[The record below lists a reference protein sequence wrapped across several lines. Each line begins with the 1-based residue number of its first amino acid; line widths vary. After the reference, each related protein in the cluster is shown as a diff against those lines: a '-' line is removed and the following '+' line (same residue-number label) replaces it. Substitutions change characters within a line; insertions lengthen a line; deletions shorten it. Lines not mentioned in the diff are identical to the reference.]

1 MTATG
6 LPGLFDELSF
16 GGEWRR
22 YQKAAIAA
30 FERDRAAGR
39 RRTHIVAPPGSGKTL
54 VGVELVRRIG
64 RRALVLT
71 PNSAVQMQWPRTLR
85 QFGSPA
91 DVGRTAGP
99 EPAFPISVMTYQS
112 LCQLEDPEV
121 AVGRV
126 AAGRWEAERAKATG
140 LDVEA
145 VQQERY
151 DGAAA
156 ERRSREIARITAAV
170 KREIARGEHAGV
182 ELADLLSSTAKGRVA
197 ALQAARVGVVVLD
210 ECHHLASMWGYVV
223 RAVLDALGTEDVHVI
238 GLTATPP
245 SDLTGDETE
254 LYAEL
259 LGPVDF
265 TVPTPAVVR
274 DGHLAPYQELAWLT
288 EPLASERAWLAEHD
302 TRFKELITALHED
315 VESPYSFPAWVITR
329 VRERRRSADDETQV
343 PWEEF
348 QRARPA
354 LARAG
359 VRFLGSAGLALPE
372 GAPRGEAYRRS
383 PDLDDWLVLL
393 EDYAL
398 RCLHASPDGDAAG
411 RYEAVAAALSELG
424 FRLTRQGI
432 RRGTSEVDR
441 LLTGSQ
447 AKALG
452 LVEVMAAEMES
463 RGDALRALVLC
474 DAELAE
480 AKPAASLEG
489 VLDPAAGSARHAL
502 IALGADGRT
511 APLRPLVVSGRG
523 LRCLPADADVLLEA
537 LVEQAEEHLALPDW
551 EAVPDGVLISLRA
564 SGAEWVPRAWVE
576 LATRVLES
584 GVCGAL
590 IGTRALLG
598 EGWDCPAVNC
608 LVDLTV
614 ATTGVSVQQM
624 RGRSLRLDPGDPGK
638 LASNWDIVCVA
649 PDLTRGSADY
659 ERFVRKHLHLY
670 APADDGE
677 IEAGPSHVH
686 PELSP
691 FAPPSADRF
700 GDVNRAMLARSADR
714 DEARARWR
722 LGEPYR
728 GADLRT
734 LVVRPRDTADGVRGS
749 DPLTP
754 AQVRGSDPL
763 TISQRTPLAVAGA
776 GLVAAVAGIVAAG
789 VAGLAALVGRGRRP
803 RVGRAATGP
812 REPAP
817 AARAAARPRGACRGG
832 RLPRAGRAQ
841 RRGGRLA
848 RDRAAG
854 VGLPALRAH
863 RGDAGGERAV
873 RGRARRARRRV
884 RRAALPRRPPAARP
898 GRRGRRPA
906 RARARAAPAVPGPPP
921 SGAGR
926 PGAPQGPRRGVRARL
941 APPPRP
947 VRARLHAAVR
957 RGPSRPRRG
966 GRRGRRL
973 RDARARRLGLVP
985 ASASTHG
992 WRPDHRRRRAYRA
1005 SVS

>member
-1 MTATG
+1 VTATA

-16 GGEWRR
+16 GGTWRR
-22 YQKAAIAA
+22 YQTAAIAA
-30 FERDRAAGR
+30 FERDRANGR

-71 PNSAVQMQWPRTLR
+71 PNSAIQMQWPRAIR
-85 QFGSPA
+85 RFGSPA
-91 DVGRTAGP
+91 DVSRTAGP
-99 EPAFPISVMTYQS
+99 EPAFPIACMTYQS
-112 LCQLEDPEV
+112 LCQLDDPEI
-121 AVGRV
+121 ALGRV
-126 AAGRWEAERAKATG
+126 AAARWEAERAAATG
-140 LDVEA
+140 VDVEA
-145 VQQERY
+145 VRNERY

-156 ERRSREIARITAAV
+156 ERRAREIGRITAAV

-182 ELADLLSSTAKGRVA
+182 ELADLLSATAKARVA
-197 ALQAARVGVVVLD
+197 ALQAGRVGVVVLD

-223 RAVLDALGTEDVHVI
+223 RAVLDALGGEDVHVI

-302 TRFKELITALHED
+302 TRFKELVTALHED
-315 VESPYSFPAWVITR
+315 VESPHSFPAWVITR
-329 VRERRRSADDETQV
+329 VRERRRSADDEAQV

-359 VRFLGSAGLALPE
+359 VRFLASAGLALPE
-372 GAPRGEAYRRS
+372 GAPRGEAYRRP
-383 PDLDDWLVLL
+383 PDLEDWLVLL

-398 RCLHASPDGDAAG
+398 RCLHASPEREAAD
-411 RYEAVAAALSELG
+411 RYAAVAAALGELG

-441 LLTGSQ
+441 LLTSSQ
-447 AKALG
+447 AKTLG
-452 LVEVMAAEMES
+452 LVEVLAAEMES
-463 RGDALRALVLC
+463 RGESLRALVLC

-480 AKPAASLEG
+480 AKPDRLLAG
-489 VLDPAAGSARHAL
+489 VLDPAAGTARQAL
-502 IALGADGRT
+502 VAVGADGRT
-511 APLRPLVVSGRG
+511 APLRPLIVSGRG

-537 LVEQAEEHLALPDW
+537 LVAQAEEQLALPEW
-551 EAVPDGVLISLRA
+551 EAVPDGVLISLRS

-584 GVCGAL
+584 GVSGAL

-614 ATTGVSVQQM
+614 AATGVSVQQM
-624 RGRSLRLDPGDPGK
+624 RGRSLRLDPGDPEK
-638 LASNWDIVCVA
+638 LASNWDVVCVA

-686 PELSP
+686 PELGP
-691 FAPPSADRF
+691 FAPPAASRF
-700 GDVNRAMLARSADR
+700 ADVNRAMVARAADR
-714 DEARARWR
+714 EEARERWR
-722 LGEPYR
+722 LGEGYR

-734 LVVRPRDTADGVRGS
+734 LVVRPRGVAAESPPPEGS
-749 DPLTP
+749 SAPP
-754 AQVRGSDPL
+754 A
-763 TISQRTPLAVAGA
+763 ISQRTQLAIAAAGLVVAVVATIALGAVGLAGLGFAALGLGWAAFRLRRARERLPLVLPLDRAARAIVAAYRELGEMSDAAARSLEIEPRASGYLRILLTEATPEESASFASALDELAGVSDRPRYLVTRPLPDPGAGA
-776 GLVAAVAGIVAAG
+776 GTLLGRVVA
-789 VAGLAALVGRGRRP
+789 RRP
-803 RVGRAATGP
+803 PFPVRHHPVPADLARRKERAEAF
-812 REPAP
+812 
-817 AARAAARPRGACRGG
+817 ARAWRQHLGPST
-832 RLPRAGRAQ
+832 LVFTQ
-841 RRGGRLA
+841 RSDEG
-848 RDRAAG
+848 
-854 VGLPALRAH
+854 
-863 RGDAGGERAV
+863 
-873 RGRARRARRRV
+873 RRARAEAAAEDGGYETLV
-884 RRAALPRRPPAARP
+884 RD
-898 GRRGRRPA
+898 
-906 RARARAAPAVPGPPP
+906 VW
-921 SGAGR
+921 
-926 PGAPQGPRRGVRARL
+926 V
-941 APPPRP
+941 
-947 VRARLHAAVR
+947 
-957 RGPSRPRRG
+957 
-966 GRRGRRL
+966 
-973 RDARARRLGLVP
+973 
-985 ASASTHG
+985 
-992 WRPDHRRRRAYRA
+992 
-1005 SVS
+1005 

>member
-16 GGEWRR
+16 GGDWRR

-30 FERDRAAGR
+30 FERDRAAGH

-71 PNSAVQMQWPRTLR
+71 PNSAVQMQWPRAIR
-85 QFGSPA
+85 KFGSPS
-91 DVGRTAGP
+91 DVSRTAGP
-99 EPAFPISVMTYQS
+99 EPAFPIACMTYQS
-112 LCQLEDPEV
+112 LCQLEDPEIV
-121 AVGRV
+121 IGRV
-126 AAGRWEAERAKATG
+126 AAERWVAERAKATG
-140 LDVEA
+140 QGIEEVLS
-145 VQQERY
+145 ERY
-151 DGAAA
+151 DGPAA
-156 ERRSREIARITAAV
+156 ERRSREIARITAGV

-182 ELADLLSSTAKGRVA
+182 ELADLLSDTVRTRVA
-197 ALQAARVGVVVLD
+197 ALQAGRVGVVVLD

-223 RAVLDALGTEDVHVI
+223 RAVLDLLGGEDVHVI

-245 SDLTGDETE
+245 SDLTGEETE

-288 EPLASERAWLAEHD
+288 EPLDSERAWLAEHD
-302 TRFKELITALHED
+302 TRFKELVTTLHDD
-315 VESPYSFPAWVITR
+315 VESELSFPAWVITR
-329 VRERRRSADDETQV
+329 VRKRRRSADDETQV
-343 PWEEF
+343 PWEDF
-348 QRARPA
+348 QRAHPA

-359 VRFLGSAGLALPE
+359 VRFLGSADLALPE
-372 GAPRGEAYRRS
+372 GALRGEAYRRP

-398 RCLHASPDGDAAG
+398 RCLHPSPEGG
-411 RYEAVAAALSELG
+411 TRYEAVAAALGELG

-452 LVEVMAAEMES
+452 LVEVLAAEMES
-463 RGDALRALVLC
+463 RGDALRCLVLC
-474 DAELAE
+474 DSELAE
-480 AKPAASLEG
+480 AKPAALLEG

-537 LVEQAEEHLALPDW
+537 LVGAAEEHLALPDW

-608 LVDLTV
+608 LVDMTV
-614 ATTGVSVQQM
+614 AATGVSVQQM
-624 RGRSLRLDPGDPGK
+624 RGRSLRLDPSDPQK
-638 LASNWDIVCVA
+638 LASNWDIVCLA

-686 PELSP
+686 PELGP
-691 FAPPSADRF
+691 FAPPPATHF
-700 GDVNRAMLARSADR
+700 AAINQAMLSRAADR
-714 DEARARWR
+714 DEARDRWR
-722 LGEPYR
+722 LGQPYR

-734 LVVRPRDTADGVRGS
+734 LVARVRGPG
-749 DPLTP
+749 PLTP
-754 AQVRGSDPL
+754 VDEVRGPGPL
-763 TISQRTPLAVAGA
+763 TLSQRTPLAVAGA
-776 GLVAAVAGIVAAG
+776 GLLVAAVATLVIGA
-789 VAGLAALVGRGRRP
+789 AGLAGLVLAAGGLGWAALRLRRASRRLP
-803 RVGRAATGP
+803 LVLPLDR
-812 REPAP
+812 
-817 AARAAARPRGACRGG
+817 AARAVVDAYRELGELSDAAAGSLVIEPRASGYLRCVLTEATPEESARFADALDELAGVSDAPRYLVARPLPDPEAGAAALLG
-832 RLPRAGRAQ
+832 RV
-841 RRGGRLA
+841 LA
-848 RDRAAG
+848 RRPPFPLRHHPVPADLARRKDRAEAFARAWRRQLG
-854 VGLPALRAH
+854 PSALVFTQRSDE
-863 RGDAGGERAV
+863 G
-873 RGRARRARRRV
+873 RRARAEAAADDGGYETLV
-884 RRAALPRRPPAARP
+884 RDIW
-898 GRRGRRPA
+898 
-906 RARARAAPAVPGPPP
+906 V
-921 SGAGR
+921 
-926 PGAPQGPRRGVRARL
+926 
-941 APPPRP
+941 
-947 VRARLHAAVR
+947 
-957 RGPSRPRRG
+957 
-966 GRRGRRL
+966 
-973 RDARARRLGLVP
+973 
-985 ASASTHG
+985 
-992 WRPDHRRRRAYRA
+992 
-1005 SVS
+1005 

>member
-1 MTATG
+1 VTATA
-6 LPGLFDELSF
+6 LPGLFDELAF
-16 GGEWRR
+16 GGTWRR

-30 FERDRAAGR
+30 FERDRAEGR

-54 VGVELVRRIG
+54 VGVELVRRVG

-71 PNSAVQMQWPRTLR
+71 PNSAVQMQWPRALR
-85 QFGSPA
+85 QFGPPA
-91 DVGRTAGP
+91 DVARTAGP
-99 EPAFPISVMTYQS
+99 EPAFPIACMTYQS
-112 LCQLEDPEV
+112 LCQLDDPEV
-121 AVGRV
+121 LLGRV
-126 AAGRWEAERAKATG
+126 AAERWVAERATATG
-140 LDVEA
+140 LGVEEVEQA
-145 VQQERY
+145 RY

-156 ERRSREIARITAAV
+156 ERRAREIARITAAV

-182 ELADLLSSTAKGRVA
+182 ELADLLSATAKGRVA
-197 ALQAARVGVVVLD
+197 ALHAGRVGVVVLD

-223 RAVLDALGTEDVHVI
+223 RAVLDELGGEDVHVV

-245 SDLTGDETE
+245 SDLTGEETE

-288 EPLASERAWLAEHD
+288 EPLPSERAWLAEHD
-302 TRFKELITALHED
+302 TRFKELVTALHED
-315 VESPYSFPAWVITR
+315 VESDHSFPAWVITR
-329 VRERRRSADDETQV
+329 VRERRRSADDDAQV

-359 VRFLGSAGLALPE
+359 VRFLGSAGLTLPD
-372 GAPRGEAYRRS
+372 GAPHGEAYRRP
-383 PDLDDWLVLL
+383 PDLEDWLVLL

-398 RCLHASPDGDAAG
+398 RCLHPSASPEAAE
-411 RYEAVAAALSELG
+411 RYEAIAAALAELG

-441 LLTGSQ
+441 LLTSSH

-452 LVEVMAAEMES
+452 LVEVLAAEMES

-480 AKPAASLEG
+480 AKPDRLLAG
-489 VLDPAAGSARHAL
+489 VLDPASGTARQAL
-502 IALGADGRT
+502 MSVGADSRT

-523 LRCLPADADVLLEA
+523 LRCLPGDADVLLEA
-537 LVEQAEEHLALPDW
+537 LVARAEEQLALPEW
-551 EAVPDGVLISLRA
+551 EAVPDGVLISLRS

-584 GVCGAL
+584 GVSGVL
-590 IGTRALLG
+590 VGTRALLG

-614 ATTGVSVQQM
+614 AATGVSVQQM
-624 RGRSLRLDPGDPGK
+624 RGRSLRLDPADPQK

-686 PELSP
+686 PELGP
-691 FAPPSADRF
+691 FAPPPAARF
-700 GDVNRAMLARSADR
+700 ADVNRAMLGRAAGR
-714 DEARARWR
+714 DEARERWR

-734 LVVRPRDTADGVRGS
+734 LVVRPRKGS
-749 DPLTP
+749 DPLTDQ
-754 AQVRGSDPL
+754 AAGFGSVGGSAGDERGAPPL
-763 TISQRTPLAVAGA
+763 ARGQTPRKAPPISQRVPLAVAAA
-776 GLVAAVAGIVAAG
+776 GLLVAVAATIAAG
-789 VAGLAALVGRGRRP
+789 PVGLAGLALGGGGLGWAALRLRQARRRLP
-803 RVGRAATGP
+803 LVLPLDG
-812 REPAP
+812 
-817 AARAAARPRGACRGG
+817 AARAVADAYRELGELSDAAAAS
-832 RLPRAGRAQ
+832 LVIEPRASGYLRCLLTEATPEESARFADALDELAGVSDAPRYLVSRPLPDPGVGAATLLGRV
-841 RRGGRLA
+841 LA
-848 RDRAAG
+848 RRPPFPVRHHPVPADLARRKDRAEAFARAWRHHLG
-854 VGLPALRAH
+854 PATLVFTQRSDE
-863 RGDAGGERAV
+863 G
-873 RGRARRARRRV
+873 RRARAEAAGEDGGYETLV
-884 RRAALPRRPPAARP
+884 RD
-898 GRRGRRPA
+898 
-906 RARARAAPAVPGPPP
+906 VW
-921 SGAGR
+921 
-926 PGAPQGPRRGVRARL
+926 V
-941 APPPRP
+941 
-947 VRARLHAAVR
+947 
-957 RGPSRPRRG
+957 
-966 GRRGRRL
+966 
-973 RDARARRLGLVP
+973 
-985 ASASTHG
+985 
-992 WRPDHRRRRAYRA
+992 
-1005 SVS
+1005 

>member
-1 MTATG
+1 MTATAF
-6 LPGLFDELSF
+6 PGLFDELSF
-16 GGEWRR
+16 GGDWRR

-39 RRTHIVAPPGSGKTL
+39 RRTHIVAPAGSGKTL

-71 PNSAVQMQWPRTLR
+71 PNSAVQMQWPRSVR
-85 QFGSPA
+85 RFGSA
-91 DVGRTAGP
+91 SDAARTAGP
-99 EPAFPISVMTYQS
+99 EPAFPIAVMTYQS
-112 LCQLEDPEV
+112 LCQLEDPEILI
-121 AVGRV
+121 GRV
-126 AAGRWEAERAKATG
+126 AAERWVAERAAATG
-140 LDVEA
+140 LGVEDV
-145 VQQERY
+145 QSERY
-151 DGAAA
+151 DGPAA
-156 ERRSREIARITAAV
+156 ERRAREIARITAAV

-182 ELADLLSSTAKGRVA
+182 ELADLLSDTARSRVA
-197 ALQAARVGVVVLD
+197 ALQAGRVGAVVLD

-223 RAVLDALGTEDVHVI
+223 RAVLDLLGGEDVHVI

-245 SDLTGDETE
+245 SDLTGEETE
-254 LYAEL
+254 LYGQL

-288 EPLASERAWLAEHD
+288 EPLDSERSWLAGHD
-302 TRFKELITALHED
+302 TRFKEPVTALHED
-315 VESPYSFPAWVITR
+315 VESPESFPGWVIAR

-372 GAPRGEAYRRS
+372 GAPRGEAYRRA
-383 PDLDDWLVLL
+383 PDLEDWLVLL

-398 RCLHASPDGDAAG
+398 RCLHASPEREAAG
-411 RYEAVAAALSELG
+411 RYEAVAAALGELG
-424 FRLTRQGI
+424 FRVTRQGI

-452 LVEVMAAEMES
+452 LVEVMASEMES
-463 RGDALRALVLC
+463 RGDALRAVVLC
-474 DAELAE
+474 DSELAE
-480 AKPAASLEG
+480 AKPAALLEG
-489 VLDPAAGSARHAL
+489 VLDPAAGTARHAL
-502 IALGADGRT
+502 IALGNDRRT

-537 LVEQAEEHLALPDW
+537 LVAQAEEHLALPEW
-551 EAVPDGVLISLRA
+551 EAVPDGVLISLRS

-584 GVCGAL
+584 GVSGAL

-608 LVDLTV
+608 LVDMTV
-614 ATTGVSVQQM
+614 AATGVSVQQM
-624 RGRSLRLDPGDPGK
+624 RGRSLRLDPDDPEK

-691 FAPPSADRF
+691 FAPPPARQF
-700 GDVNRAMLARSADR
+700 AGINRAMLARAADR
-714 DEARARWR
+714 AEARDRWR

-734 LVVRPRDTADGVRGS
+734 LVARRRGVSPHESPPLKGTVPVSRGDAGGQS
-749 DPLTP
+749 P
-754 AQVRGSDPL
+754 
-763 TISQRTPLAVAGA
+763 ISQRTPVGVAVAGLVVA
-776 GLVAAVAGIVAAG
+776 IAAVAAVG
-789 VAGLAALVGRGRRP
+789 VAGLAGLLVAAGGLGWATLRLRRASRRLP
-803 RVGRAATGP
+803 TVLPLDR
-812 REPAP
+812 
-817 AARAAARPRGACRGG
+817 AARAVVDAYRELGELGDAAAASLVIEPRASGYLRVALTEATPEESARFADALDELAGVSDAPRYLVARPLPEPGAGAFTLLG
-832 RLPRAGRAQ
+832 RVLLRKPPFPVRHHPVPTDLARRKERAEAFARAWRRHLGPTGLVFTQRSMTSQPAGRA
-841 RRGGRLA
+841 RAEAAAEDGGYETLV
-848 RDRAAG
+848 RD
-854 VGLPALRAH
+854 VW
-863 RGDAGGERAV
+863 V
-873 RGRARRARRRV
+873 
-884 RRAALPRRPPAARP
+884 
-898 GRRGRRPA
+898 
-906 RARARAAPAVPGPPP
+906 
-921 SGAGR
+921 
-926 PGAPQGPRRGVRARL
+926 
-941 APPPRP
+941 
-947 VRARLHAAVR
+947 
-957 RGPSRPRRG
+957 
-966 GRRGRRL
+966 
-973 RDARARRLGLVP
+973 
-985 ASASTHG
+985 
-992 WRPDHRRRRAYRA
+992 
-1005 SVS
+1005 

>member
-1 MTATG
+1 VTATA
-6 LPGLFDELSF
+6 LPGLFDDLSF

-22 YQKAAIAA
+22 YQKAAITA
-30 FERDRAAGR
+30 FERDRANGR

-71 PNSAVQMQWPRTLR
+71 PNSAVQMQWPRTIR
-85 QFGSPA
+85 KFGSPA
-91 DVGRTAGP
+91 DVSRTAGP
-99 EPAFPISVMTYQS
+99 EPAYPIACMTYQS
-112 LCQLEDPEV
+112 LCQLEDPEILL
-121 AVGRV
+121 GQV
-126 AAGRWEAERAKATG
+126 AAGRWVEERATATG
-140 LDVEA
+140 VGIEE
-145 VQQERY
+145 VQGERY

-156 ERRSREIARITAAV
+156 ERRAREIARITAAV

-182 ELADLLSSTAKGRVA
+182 ELADLLSPTAKARLA
-197 ALQAARVGVVVLD
+197 QLQAGRVGVVVLD

-223 RAVLDALGTEDVHVI
+223 RAVLDALGGEDVHVI

-302 TRFKELITALHED
+302 TRFKELVTALHED
-315 VESPYSFPAWVITR
+315 VESPHSFPAWVITR
-329 VRERRRSADDETQV
+329 VRERRRSADDEAQV

-359 VRFLGSAGLALPE
+359 VRFLASAGLALPE
-372 GAPRGEAYRRS
+372 GAPRGEAYRRP
-383 PDLDDWLVLL
+383 PDLEDWLVLL

-398 RCLHASPDGDAAG
+398 RCLHASPEREAAD
-411 RYEAVAAALSELG
+411 RYAAVAAALGELG

-441 LLTGSQ
+441 LLTSSQ
-447 AKALG
+447 AKTLG
-452 LVEVMAAEMES
+452 LVEVLAAEMES
-463 RGDALRALVLC
+463 RGESLRALVLC

-480 AKPAASLEG
+480 AKPDRLLAG
-489 VLDPAAGSARHAL
+489 VLDPAAGTARQAL
-502 IALGADGRT
+502 VAVGADGRT
-511 APLRPLVVSGRG
+511 APLRPLIVSGRG

-537 LVEQAEEHLALPDW
+537 LVAQAEEQLALPEW
-551 EAVPDGVLISLRA
+551 EAVPDGVLISLRS

-584 GVCGAL
+584 GVSGAL

-614 ATTGVSVQQM
+614 AATGVSVQQM
-624 RGRSLRLDPGDPGK
+624 RGRSLRLDPGDPEK
-638 LASNWDIVCVA
+638 LASNWDVVCVA

-686 PELSP
+686 PELGP
-691 FAPPSADRF
+691 FAPPAASRF
-700 GDVNRAMLARSADR
+700 ADVNRAMVARAADR
-714 DEARARWR
+714 EEARERWR
-722 LGEPYR
+722 LGEGYR

-734 LVVRPRDTADGVRGS
+734 LVVRPRGVAAESPPPEGS
-749 DPLTP
+749 SAPP
-754 AQVRGSDPL
+754 A
-763 TISQRTPLAVAGA
+763 ISQRTQLAIAAAGLVVAVVATIALGAVGLAGLGFAALGLGWAAFRLRRARERLPLVLPLDRAARAIVAAYRELGEMSDAAARSLEIEPRASGYLRILLTEATPEESASFASALDELAGVSDRPRYLVTRPLPDPGAGA
-776 GLVAAVAGIVAAG
+776 GTLLGRVVA
-789 VAGLAALVGRGRRP
+789 RRP
-803 RVGRAATGP
+803 PFPVRHHPVPADLARRKERAEAF
-812 REPAP
+812 
-817 AARAAARPRGACRGG
+817 ARAWRQHLGPST
-832 RLPRAGRAQ
+832 LVFTQ
-841 RRGGRLA
+841 RSDEG
-848 RDRAAG
+848 
-854 VGLPALRAH
+854 
-863 RGDAGGERAV
+863 
-873 RGRARRARRRV
+873 RRARAEAAAEDGGYETLV
-884 RRAALPRRPPAARP
+884 RDVWL
-898 GRRGRRPA
+898 
-906 RARARAAPAVPGPPP
+906 
-921 SGAGR
+921 
-926 PGAPQGPRRGVRARL
+926 
-941 APPPRP
+941 
-947 VRARLHAAVR
+947 
-957 RGPSRPRRG
+957 
-966 GRRGRRL
+966 
-973 RDARARRLGLVP
+973 
-985 ASASTHG
+985 
-992 WRPDHRRRRAYRA
+992 
-1005 SVS
+1005 